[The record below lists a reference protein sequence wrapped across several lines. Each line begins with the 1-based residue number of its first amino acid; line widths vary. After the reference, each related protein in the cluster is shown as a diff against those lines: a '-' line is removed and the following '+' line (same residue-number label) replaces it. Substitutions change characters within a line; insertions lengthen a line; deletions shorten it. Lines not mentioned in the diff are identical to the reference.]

1 MKRDVFNVIMD
12 AENAMSYTRQ
22 ALAVL
27 DLWMDSMG
35 SEDDTEANRIAAVH
49 SLVWESLTYL
59 KKAAGIN
66 EE

>member
-49 SLVWESLTYL
+49 SLVRESLTYL
-59 KKAAGIN
+59 KKAAGIS

>member
-59 KKAAGIN
+59 KKAAGIS

>member
-22 ALAVL
+22 ALVVL
-27 DLWMDSMG
+27 DLWMDSLG

-49 SLVWESLTYL
+49 SLVHESLTWL

>member
-1 MKRDVFNVIMD
+1 MKRDIFEVIAD
-12 AENAMSYTRQ
+12 AEHAMGYTRQ

-35 SEDDTEANRIAAVH
+35 REDDTEANRIAAVH
-49 SLVWESLTYL
+49 SLVFESLTYL
-59 KKAAGIN
+59 KKAAGIS

>member
-1 MKRDVFNVIMD
+1 MKRNIFEVITD
-12 AENAMSYTRQ
+12 AEHAMGYTRQ

-27 DLWMDSMG
+27 DLWMDSLG
-35 SEDDTEANRIAAVH
+35 IEDDDEGNRVAAVH

-59 KKAAGIN
+59 KKAAGIS